1 MAATDPGAATHG
13 SRGDGPPRVLLC
25 VTGGI
30 AAYKAALLARL
41 LVQRGADV
49 TVLMTES
56 ATRFVGPDTFAA
68 LTRNPVHHGV
78 FERPET
84 VLHVRLAHA
93 ADVAVV
99 APATANVLAKLALG
113 LADDL
118 VSAALLEATCPL
130 VIAPAMHSGMWN
142 HPATRRNVATL
153 VERGAAV
160 VGPETGPLAAGDE
173 GVGRMAAPE
182 EIEAAVLDALLRAG
196 NGAVPATDLAGARI
210 LVSAGPTHEP
220 IDAVRFIGNR
230 SSGTMGFAIACE
242 AARRGASVTLVT
254 GPVAMDDPRGVEVVR
269 VETAAEMLGALQARF
284 EHADALVMAAAVADF
299 RPERSSAGKIKKE
312 QGVPEIRLERTADI
326 LATLAKARSRQ
337 VLVGFAA
344 ETADVPGGLEA
355 EGRRKLEAKGADL
368 LVVNEVG
375 RPGTGFGSATD
386 RAAIIDPGGDDTPLE
401 DWTKQDLARAIC
413 DRLAVRLAKL

>member
-1 MAATDPGAATHG
+1 MAATDHGAATDG
-13 SRGDGPPRVLLC
+13 SREDGPRVLLC

-41 LVQRGADV
+41 LVQRHADV

-99 APATANVLAKLALG
+99 APATANVMAKLALG

-118 VSAALLEATCPL
+118 VTATLLEANCPL
-130 VIAPAMHSGMWN
+130 VLAPAMHSGMWN
-142 HPATRRNVATL
+142 HSATRENVATL
-153 VERGAAV
+153 VERGAIV

-173 GVGRMAAPE
+173 GIGRMAAPE
-182 EIEAAVLDALLRAG
+182 EIEAAVLHVLSDIGVAG
-196 NGAVPATDLAGARI
+196 AHRDLAGARI

-230 SSGTMGFAIACE
+230 SSGTMGFEVARE
-242 AARRGASVTLVT
+242 AARRGASVTLVA
-254 GPVAMDDPRGVEVVR
+254 GPVSLPDPPGVHVVR
-269 VETAAEMLGALQARF
+269 VETAAEMLDALQGRF
-284 EHADALVMAAAVADF
+284 AAADALVMAAAVADF
-299 RPERSSAGKIKKE
+299 RPEDATAGKIKKDD
-312 QGVPEIRLERTADI
+312 GVPDLRLERTADI
-326 LATLAKARSRQ
+326 LATLAKERSRQ

-344 ETADVPGGLEA
+344 ETADVAGGLEA
-355 EGRRKLEAKGADL
+355 EGRRKLRSKGADL

-375 RPGTGFGSATD
+375 RPGTGFGSDTD
-386 RAAIIDPGGDDTPLE
+386 RAAILDTDGEDTPLE
-401 DWTKQDLARAIC
+401 EWTKADLARAIC
-413 DRLAVRLAKL
+413 DQLAARLANP